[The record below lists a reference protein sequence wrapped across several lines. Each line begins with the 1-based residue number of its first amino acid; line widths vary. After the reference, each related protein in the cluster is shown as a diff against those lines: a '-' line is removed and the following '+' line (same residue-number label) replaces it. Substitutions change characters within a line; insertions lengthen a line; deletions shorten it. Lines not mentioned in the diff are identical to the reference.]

1 MLFRWKKDWVL
12 ARSAQDS
19 PTENPEAK
27 PERNV
32 LVGFGMLWEMLFC
45 EGKPQVS
52 SLEWKHDDEPVR
64 EGAS

>member
-1 MLFRWKKDWVL
+1 ML

-52 SLEWKHDDEPVR
+52 SLE
-64 EGAS
+64 